1 VSYPAYD
8 PNAFDKLYSELREDV
23 DHMPL
28 LFRAV
33 ATRYAP
39 GSTIK
44 PLTCL
49 AGMINGAI
57 GVDSREV
64 CTGYLH
70 EEVRDAW
77 RCWQIHGTDLRKAHG
92 SIDVVGAL
100 TGSCNVFMYRLGDR
114 LGVDRLC
121 SAFDMVGIGRT
132 TGVGLRE
139 EVTGINPTPS
149 WLMSELSRS
158 VVPGMARNYSIGQG
172 EIAATP
178 LQIANLMATY
188 ASGKWK
194 PVRLLDPIQN
204 RDGEGAV
211 LTNNEDFDPLAP
223 DPAAGPKSTSD
234 NRQSTFGAE
243 NTLGDPSPEWRL
255 PGTSE
260 QWLAIRRGI
269 CGVTND
275 PDGTAYKYAHFEQD
289 GWTLCGKTGS
299 ATAHPWPTSY
309 RVPFTDTAGH
319 NSYAIVREGAAEL
332 AIARFQAEN
341 PDATVDL
348 SRVEVASR
356 WPPHPPEDGE
366 NHSHAWFGA
375 YLQPLGADGQPDYSQ
390 QPKFAFAVLVEFGG
404 SGGQVSGPL
413 AKQVAAELL
422 GQPSGMAEQ

>member
-1 VSYPAYD
+1 
-8 PNAFDKLYSELREDV
+8 
-23 DHMPL
+23 MPL

-57 GVDSREV
+57 SPDPREV
-64 CTGYLH
+64 CNGYLF
-70 EEVRDAW
+70 EDVRDGW
-77 RCWQIHGTDLRKAHG
+77 RCWQVHGTDMRKAHG
-92 SIDVVGAL
+92 PINVAEAL

-121 SAFDMVGIGRT
+121 SAFDMVGIGRA
-132 TGVGLRE
+132 TGIGLRE
-139 EVTGINPTPS
+139 EVVGINPTPS
-149 WLMSELSRS
+149 WLMAELNRS

-178 LQIANLMATY
+178 LQVANLMATY
-188 ASGKWK
+188 ANGKWK
-194 PVRLLDPIQN
+194 PVRLIDPPR
-204 RDGEGAV
+204 RDQGIEGSRDQGEGSGENRLGHSSAGV
-211 LTNNEDFDPLAP
+211 VSPYPSEGEGGVRVKGS
-223 DPAAGPKSTSD
+223 PAGTAGSRES
-234 NRQSTFGAE
+234 NAQ
-243 NTLGDPSPEWRL
+243 PEWRL
-255 PGTSE
+255 PGSTE
-260 QWLAIRRGI
+260 QWLAIRQGI

-275 PDGTAYKYAHFEQD
+275 PEGTAYKYAHFEQD

-309 RVPFTDTAGH
+309 RVPFTDAAGRKGV
-319 NSYAIVREGAAEL
+319 SIVREGAAEP
-332 AIARFQAEN
+332 AIARAQADN
-341 PDATVDL
+341 PGAIIDA

-375 YLQPLGADGQPDYSQ
+375 YLQRLGPDGHPDYSQ
-390 QPKFAFAVLVEFGG
+390 QPKLAFAVLVEFGG

-422 GQPSGMAEQ
+422 NSEQPVLGQ